1 MPAQIL
7 PPPGGIRLENIA
19 FVLVNPKNPGNVGGV
34 ARAIKNMGFQDL
46 RMVNPRP
53 VNWLD
58 AINMAC
64 GAEDLLE
71 EARIETSLADALSDI
86 QWVVGTTAR
95 RRRYQK
101 NISSPQ
107 EIAQAAVSISRE
119 NKIAFLFGSEKFG
132 LTTEEMSF
140 CHQAVTIP
148 TQEGFCSLNLSQA
161 VMVIAWE
168 LFRIQEDPFSH
179 QPIHQPSHPRL
190 SHPPQPKL
198 ACQGELQDLFVHL
211 GQVLKEIEFITQD
224 NTRHMMLLL
233 KEMIYQKALTS
244 KEVTIL
250 RGIFRQVQ
258 RLGSLSTSNSSTG
271 NSSTGNSS
279 TGNSSTG
286 NSSTGNSST
295 SNSSTNHSS
304 TSHDEIS
311 NNST

>member
-1 MPAQIL
+1 
-7 PPPGGIRLENIA
+7 LENIA

-58 AINMAC
+58 AIHMAC

-71 EARIETSLADALSDI
+71 DARIETSLSDALSDI

-101 NISSPQ
+101 KVSSPQ
-107 EIAQAAVSISRE
+107 EIAQTAVWMSRE
-119 NKIAFLFGSEKFG
+119 NKIAFLFGSEKYG

-148 TQEGFCSLNLSQA
+148 TQKGFCSLNLSQA

-168 LFRIQEDPFSH
+168 LFRISDQ
-179 QPIHQPSHPRL
+179 QPPHPSP
-190 SHPPQPKL
+190 PKL
-198 ACQGELQDLFVHL
+198 ACQRELQDFFVHL
-211 GQVLKEIEFITQD
+211 EQVLKEIEFITQE
-224 NTRHMMLLL
+224 NNRHMMLLL

-250 RGIFRQVQ
+250 RGILRQVQ
-258 RLGSLSTSNSSTG
+258 RLGTLSA
-271 NSSTGNSS
+271 
-279 TGNSSTG
+279 
-286 NSSTGNSST
+286 
-295 SNSSTNHSS
+295 
-304 TSHDEIS
+304 SHAEIS
-311 NNST
+311 NYST

>member
-7 PPPGGIRLENIA
+7 PPQGGIRLENIA

-179 QPIHQPSHPRL
+179 QPPQQPPNSQTSH
-190 SHPPQPKL
+190 SPQPKL
-198 ACQGELQDLFVHL
+198 ACQGELQGFFVHL
-211 GQVLKEIEFITQD
+211 EQVLKEIEFTTQE

-233 KEMIYQKALTS
+233 KEMIHQKSLTS

-250 RGIFRQVQ
+250 RGILRQVQ
-258 RLGSLSTSNSSTG
+258 RLGSLSTSS
-271 NSSTGNSS
+271 
-279 TGNSSTG
+279 
-286 NSSTGNSST
+286 SST
-295 SNSSTNHSS
+295 SNSSTNSFSTSDSSTNHSS
-304 TSHDEIS
+304 TSHVEIS
-311 NNST
+311 NHST

>member
-1 MPAQIL
+1 MTAQIL
-7 PPPGGIRLENIA
+7 PPCGGIRRENIA

-34 ARAIKNMGFQDL
+34 ARAIKNMGFKDL

-58 AINMAC
+58 AIHMAC

-71 EARIETSLADALSDI
+71 EARIETSLADTLADI

-101 NISSPQ
+101 SISSPQ

-119 NKIAFLFGSEKFG
+119 NKIAFLFGSEKYG

-161 VMVIAWE
+161 VLVIAWE
-168 LFRIQEDPFSH
+168 LFRIREDLFPH
-179 QPIHQPSHPRL
+179 Q
-190 SHPPQPKL
+190 PPQPRL
-198 ACQGELQDLFVHL
+198 ACQGELQALFVHL
-211 GQVLKEIEFITQD
+211 EQVLKEIEFIAQE
-224 NTRHMMLLL
+224 NTRHMVLLL

-250 RGIFRQVQ
+250 RGILHQVQ
-258 RLGSLSTSNSSTG
+258 RLANPTVSTRRG
-271 NSSTGNSS
+271 N
-279 TGNSSTG
+279 
-286 NSSTGNSST
+286 
-295 SNSSTNHSS
+295 
-304 TSHDEIS
+304 
-311 NNST
+311 

>member
-7 PPPGGIRLENIA
+7 PPLGGIRLENIA

-58 AINMAC
+58 AIHMAC

-86 QWVVGTTAR
+86 HWVVGTTAR
-95 RRRYQK
+95 RRRYKK

-107 EIAQAAVSISRE
+107 EIAQAVASISRE
-119 NKIAFLFGSEKFG
+119 NKIAFLFGSEKYG

-168 LFRIQEDPFSH
+168 LFRIQENPFSH
-179 QPIHQPSHPRL
+179 QPSQPQPSQSQSSHPQS

-198 ACQGELQDLFVHL
+198 ACQRELQDLFVHL
-211 GQVLKEIEFITQD
+211 EQVLKEIEFIAQE

-250 RGIFRQVQ
+250 RGILRQVQ
-258 RLGSLSTSNSSTG
+258 RLGNLSASHFSP
-271 NSSTGNSS
+271 
-279 TGNSSTG
+279 
-286 NSSTGNSST
+286 
-295 SNSSTNHSS
+295 NHPS
-304 TSHDEIS
+304 TSHDEILNHDEIS
-311 NNST
+311 NHST